1 MSEGRRARADERA
14 RRINA
19 AAALLADGVSI
30 AEAVERV
37 AGEFALS
44 DRQARR
50 YVDVARERGEVAVPE
65 AAVVLTV
72 RLPAGL
78 VSRLRRHASDT
89 GRTLSSLVA
98 EAIEQLL
105 DRDGTG
111 RSGG

>member
-1 MSEGRRARADERA
+1 MNEGRRARGDERA

-30 AEAVERV
+30 AEAVEQV

-44 DRQARR
+44 GRQARR
-50 YVDVARERGEVAVPE
+50 YVDMAREGGEVEVPE
-65 AAVVLTV
+65 AAVVFTV

-105 DRDGTG
+105 DRNGMG